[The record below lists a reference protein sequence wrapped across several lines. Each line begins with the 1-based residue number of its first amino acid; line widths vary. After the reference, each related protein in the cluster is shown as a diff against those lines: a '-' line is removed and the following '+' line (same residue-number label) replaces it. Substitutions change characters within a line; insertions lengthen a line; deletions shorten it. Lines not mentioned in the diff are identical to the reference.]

1 VSETRIDT
9 DADMPQFDLRK
20 AEFRSG
26 TTNLLASDVFNTLV
40 LRVFQFA
47 LQATHMIFETTFW
60 IVFVAASRMI
70 AKAYDR
76 RRDVLYGPYLWRTDR
91 APY

>member
-1 VSETRIDT
+1 
-9 DADMPQFDLRK
+9 MPQFDPRK
-20 AEFRSG
+20 AGFRSG
-26 TTNLLASDVFNTLV
+26 TTNLLASNIFNTLG
-40 LRVFQFA
+40 LCIFQFA

-76 RRDVLYGPYLWRTDR
+76 RRDVLYGPYLWRADR
-91 APY
+91 APH